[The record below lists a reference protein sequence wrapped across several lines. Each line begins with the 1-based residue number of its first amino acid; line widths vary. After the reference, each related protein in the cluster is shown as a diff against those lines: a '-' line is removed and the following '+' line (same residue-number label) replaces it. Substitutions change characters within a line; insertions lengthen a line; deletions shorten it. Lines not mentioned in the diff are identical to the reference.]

1 MINRECICVL
11 TAATI
16 TGMNLSK
23 TKILQPIQK
32 KLGNTNIILVG
43 MMGAG
48 KTTIGK
54 ALANSL
60 GKEFIDSDHEIQD
73 RTGVKIPV
81 IFEIEGEAGFRKRES
96 EVLAELA
103 KKNNIVLATGGGAV
117 LNRENRQ
124 LLRRGGIVIY
134 LRASVND
141 LYRRTRHD
149 KNRPLLQTQN
159 LFAKLNELYVQRDA
173 LYRET
178 AHVIIDS
185 GKQGVRFLVQ
195 RLINKLISIDF
206 NNIMQ
211 NNNKNAM
218 QTITV
223 DFTPS
228 SEKRSYPIYVGHG
241 TLQQVDLI
249 VSCLPQ
255 KRVAIVSNTTIAPLY
270 LDKLRAAL
278 EKREV
283 ISVPIIL
290 PDGEVHKNWETLNLI
305 FDALLKNHCERNT
318 AIVALGGGVIGD
330 LAGFAA
336 ATYLRGVPFI
346 QIPTTLLAQVDSS
359 VGGKTGINHPLGK
372 NMIGAFYQPRM
383 VLTDSATLNTLP
395 DRELRAGL
403 AEIIKY
409 GLIRD
414 PAFFDWL
421 EQNMHR
427 LLARDPVTL
436 NEAIQRSC
444 ENKAEI
450 VAADEKENGVRALLN
465 LGHTFGHAIENGMG
479 YGVWLH
485 GEAVAAGIVLAAEL
499 SQRMKLISEADVKRI
514 RKIFLQA
521 GLPVAAPK
529 MPPEKYL
536 QLMLLDKKVDA
547 GRTRFIVLNRIGEAV
562 MRADIPPAILNE
574 TILACMSDE

>member
-1 MINRECICVL
+1 
-11 TAATI
+11 
-16 TGMNLSK
+16 MNLSK

-54 ALANSL
+54 ALAGSL
-60 GKEFIDSDHEIQD
+60 DKEFADSDHEIQE

-96 EVLAELA
+96 ETLLELT
-103 KKNNIVLATGGGAV
+103 KKRNIILATGGGAV
-117 LNRENRQ
+117 LHPGNRQ
-124 LLRRGGIVIY
+124 LLRQNGIVIY
-134 LRASVND
+134 LRASVSD

-159 LFAKLNELYVQRDA
+159 LYARLNELYLQRDA

-178 AHVIIDS
+178 AHIIIDS

-195 RLINKLISIDF
+195 KLINKLLSLDLNTIMLGDHR
-206 NNIMQ
+206 NI
-211 NNNKNAM
+211 M

-223 DFTPS
+223 DFTS
-228 SEKRSYPIYVGHG
+228 SAEKRSYPIHIGHG
-241 TLQQVDLI
+241 ILQHADLI
-249 VSCLPQ
+249 AAHLPQ
-255 KRVAIVSNTTIAPLY
+255 KRVAIVSNTKVAPLY
-270 LDKLRAAL
+270 LEKLQTAL
-278 EKREV
+278 NKLG
-283 ISVPIIL
+283 IQSFPIIL
-290 PDGEVHKNWETLNLI
+290 PDGEAHKNWQTLNLI
-305 FDALLKNHCERNT
+305 FDALLQNHCERNT
-318 AIVALGGGVIGD
+318 ALLALGGGVVGD
-330 LAGFAA
+330 LTGFAA

-372 NMIGAFYQPRM
+372 NMIGAFYQPRL
-383 VLTDSATLNTLP
+383 VLTDSATLDTLP

-403 AEIIKY
+403 AEVIKY

-427 LLARDPVTL
+427 LLARDPVTM

-450 VAADEKENGVRALLN
+450 VAADEKEKGIRALLN

-479 YGVWLH
+479 YGTWLH
-485 GEAVAAGIVLAAEL
+485 GEAVAAGTVMAAEL
-499 SQRMKLISEADVKRI
+499 SRRMKLISDGDVQRI
-514 RKIFLQA
+514 RRIFTQA

-529 MPPEKYL
+529 MPQEKYV
-536 QLMLLDKKVDA
+536 QLMALDKKVES
-547 GRTRFIVLNRIGEAV
+547 GKMRFIVLNRIGEAV
-562 MRADIPPAILNE
+562 MRADIAPAVLNE
-574 TILACMSDE
+574 TILACMAE

>member
-1 MINRECICVL
+1 
-11 TAATI
+11 
-16 TGMNLSK
+16 MNLSK

-32 KLGNTNIILVG
+32 KLGHTNIILVG

-54 ALANSL
+54 ALASSL
-60 GKEFIDSDHEIQD
+60 DKEFVDSDHEIQE

-96 EVLAELA
+96 EALLELSQ
-103 KKNNIVLATGGGAV
+103 KRNIILATGGGAI
-117 LNRENRQ
+117 LNPENRQ
-124 LLRRGGIVIY
+124 LLKRSGIVIY

-159 LFAKLNELYVQRDA
+159 LYARLNELYVQRDA

-195 RLINKLISIDF
+195 KLINKLISIDF
-206 NNIMQ
+206 DTIMQGDQNNI
-211 NNNKNAM
+211 M

-228 SEKRSYPIYVGHG
+228 AEKRSYPIHIGHG
-241 TLQQVDLI
+241 ILQHVDLI

-255 KRVAIVSNTTIAPLY
+255 KRVAIVSNSTIAPLY
-270 LDKLRAAL
+270 LEKLQTAL
-278 EKREV
+278 EKQGVRTM
-283 ISVPIIL
+283 PIIL
-290 PDGEVHKNWETLNLI
+290 PDGETHKNWETLNII

-318 AIVALGGGVIGD
+318 TILALGGGVVGD
-330 LAGFAA
+330 LTGFAA

-372 NMIGAFYQPRM
+372 NMIGAFYQPLM
-383 VLTDSATLNTLP
+383 VLADSATLNTLP

-403 AEIIKY
+403 AEVIKY

-450 VAADEKENGVRALLN
+450 VAADEKEKGIRALLN

-485 GEAVAAGIVLAAEL
+485 GEAVAAGTVMAAEL
-499 SQRMKLISEADVKRI
+499 SRRMKLIGEADVQRI
-514 RKIFLQA
+514 RKIFIQA
-521 GLPVAAPK
+521 GLPVVAPE
-529 MPPEKYL
+529 MPAEKYL
-536 QLMLLDKKVDA
+536 ELMLLDKKVES
-547 GRTRFIVLNRIGEAV
+547 GKTRFIVLNRIGEAV
-562 MRADIPPAILNE
+562 MRADITPAVLNE
-574 TILACMSDE
+574 TILACMTE

>member
-1 MINRECICVL
+1 
-11 TAATI
+11 
-16 TGMNLSK
+16 MNLSK
-23 TKILQPIQK
+23 TKILQPAQK
-32 KLGNTNIILVG
+32 KLGDINIILVG

-81 IFEIEGEAGFRKRES
+81 IFEIEGESGFRKRES
-96 EVLAELA
+96 EVLAELV

-117 LNRENRQ
+117 LSRENRQ
-124 LLRRGGIVIY
+124 ILRRGGIVIY

-141 LYRRTRHD
+141 LYRRTRYD

-159 LFAKLNELYVQRDA
+159 LFARLNELYVQRDV

-195 RLINKLISIDF
+195 KLINKLISIDF

-211 NNNKNAM
+211 NNSKNAM

-228 SEKRSYPIYVGHG
+228 SEKRSYPIHIGHG
-241 TLQQVDLI
+241 ILQQVDLI

-270 LDKLRAAL
+270 LDNLRTAL
-278 EKREV
+278 EKQGV
-283 ISVPIIL
+283 ISVSIIL
-290 PDGEVHKNWETLNLI
+290 PDGEAHKNWETLNLI

-318 AIVALGGGVIGD
+318 AILALGGGVIGD
-330 LAGFAA
+330 LTGFAA

-383 VLTDSATLNTLP
+383 VLADSATLNTLP

-421 EQNMHR
+421 ERNMHR

-450 VAADEKENGVRALLN
+450 VAADEKEEGVRALLN

-485 GEAVAAGIVLAAEL
+485 GEAVAAGIVLAADL
-499 SQRMKLISEADVKRI
+499 SRRMKLISEADVSRI

-521 GLPVAAPK
+521 GLPVAAPR

-536 QLMLLDKKVDA
+536 QLMMLDKKVDA
-547 GRTRFIVLNRIGEAV
+547 GKARFIVLNRIGEAV
-562 MRADIPPAILNE
+562 MRADISPAILNE